1 MLVGYRN
8 VGMSL
13 KGIES
18 NLRII
23 SSIHC
28 SLYFVLFKVY
38 LKNIFSF
45 MLKSYSFSKLTN
57 LLISAENQYNSEIHN
72 YLF

>member
-18 NLRII
+18 SLRII